1 MKWVIK
7 IDIKIDF
14 ELAIFIII
22 ILIYIISRIIKK
34 IIGHIRYKNERKQ
47 FDFDEF
53 DTIEKIK
60 NQDKRAKE
68 EIEYESE
75 VLEKVYRDTYSESIS
90 EANKYDNRN
99 YNNDNDKLDLKDIY
113 NEFNAHRDAQEAVE
127 KAKRD
132 LYNFKI
138 LDAVEV
144 EEEDIKEGNPINAL
158 KENGHNF
165 DVRLFKK
172 WTRQIFG
179 CIKSGSN
186 EALEIAKNFMS
197 EELYDKLSYQRKE
210 FARDGLEFVTENLLI
225 EKCSI
230 YDYYK
235 GMSKEEILILI
246 NATMVEYIINK
257 NTNEII
263 RGDKNKECNKNILMT
278 FSKQNIER
286 DEGIIHNCPNCG
298 AEVVKTELGK
308 CRYCS
313 TLLIPIRYNW
323 TLTKFETM

>member
-1 MKWVIK
+1 MEIDDDMIINYIYLGMILTCVVI
-7 IDIKIDF
+7 IPF
-14 ELAIFIII
+14 
-22 ILIYIISRIIKK
+22 IKK
-34 IIGHIRYKNERKQ
+34 IIRHIKYKKEIKQ
-47 FDFDEF
+47 IKFDEF

-60 NQDKRAKE
+60 KQDKRTRE
-68 EIEYESE
+68 EMEYEAK
-75 VLEKVYRDTYSESIS
+75 VLEKVYKDTYSQSME

-99 YNNDNDKLDLKDIY
+99 YYNNDKLDLKDIY
-113 NEFNAHRDAQEAVE
+113 NEYNAHQDAQEAVE
-127 KAKRD
+127 RAKRD

-144 EEEDIKEGNPINAL
+144 EEEDVKEGNSINAL

-172 WTRQIFG
+172 WSRQIFG

-186 EALEIAKNFMS
+186 EAMEIIKNFMT
-197 EELYDKLSYQRKE
+197 EELYDKLVTQRKKFE
-210 FARDGLEFVTENLLI
+210 RDGLEFITENLLI

-235 GMSKEEILILI
+235 GISREEILILI

-257 NTNEII
+257 KTNEIV
-263 RGDKNKECNKNILMT
+263 RGDRYKEYNKNILMT
-278 FSKQNIER
+278 FSRQNTKEY
-286 DEGIIHNCPNCG
+286 EGLIHNCPNCG
-298 AEVVKTELGK
+298 AKVTKTELGK
-308 CRYCS
+308 CGYCS

>member
-1 MKWVIK
+1 MK
-7 IDIKIDF
+7 IDDDM
-14 ELAIFIII
+14 IINYI
-22 ILIYIISRIIKK
+22 YLGMILICVVIIPFIKK
-34 IIGHIRYKNERKQ
+34 IIRNIKYKRERKA
-47 FDFDEF
+47 FNFDEF
-53 DTIEKIK
+53 DTIDKIK
-60 NQDKRAKE
+60 NQDKRARE
-68 EIEYESE
+68 EMEYEAK
-75 VLEKVYRDTYSESIS
+75 VLEKVYKDTYSQYME

-99 YNNDNDKLDLKDIY
+99 DYNNDKLDLKDIY
-113 NEFNAHRDAQEAVE
+113 NEYNAHQDAQEAVE

-138 LDAVEV
+138 LDDVEV
-144 EEEDIKEGNPINAL
+144 EEEEVKEGIPINAL

-186 EALEIAKNFMS
+186 ENLEAIKNFMA
-197 EELYDKLSYQRKE
+197 EELYDKLAYQRKE
-210 FARDGLEFVTENLLI
+210 FERDGLEFVTEDLLI

-235 GMSKEEILILI
+235 GISKEEILILI
-246 NATMVEYIINK
+246 NATMIEYIIDK
-257 NTNEII
+257 NANEIV
-263 RGDKNKECNKNILMT
+263 RGDKNKKYNKNILMT
-278 FSKQNIER
+278 FSKQNTKGY
-286 DEGIIHNCPNCG
+286 EGLIHNCPNCG
-298 AEVVKTELGK
+298 AKVTKTELGK
-308 CRYCS
+308 CGYCS

>member
-1 MKWVIK
+1 M
-7 IDIKIDF
+7 IDIDTEFKF
-14 ELAIFIII
+14 ELMVFILIV
-22 ILIYIISRIIKK
+22 LIYIIIQVVKK
-34 IIGHIRYKNERKQ
+34 IIRHIEYKNERKQ
-47 FDFDEF
+47 INFDEF

-60 NQDKRAKE
+60 QQDKRAKE
-68 EIEYESE
+68 EMEYESE
-75 VLEKVYRDTYSESIS
+75 VLEKVYKDTYSESLS
-90 EANKYDNRN
+90 DLRKNNN
-99 YNNDNDKLDLKDIY
+99 YNKDENSEIEDFY
-113 NEFNAHRDAQEAVE
+113 FSLEAHVEAKEAVE

-144 EEEDIKEGNPINAL
+144 EEEDVKEGNSINAL
-158 KENGHNF
+158 KENGHHF

-172 WTRQIFG
+172 WSRQIFG

-186 EALEIAKNFMS
+186 EEMEIIKNFMTD
-197 EELYDKLSYQRKE
+197 ELYDKLVCQRKKFE
-210 FARDGLEFVTENLLI
+210 RDGLEFVTENLLI

-235 GMSKEEILILI
+235 GISREEILILI

-257 NTNEII
+257 NTNKVV
-263 RGDKNKECNKNILMT
+263 RGDKNKEYNKNILMT
-278 FSKQNIER
+278 FSKDSIER